1 MTHYKE
7 GDHVEYR
14 PVGGAEDTVSHSTG
28 VIEAIEGAGEQARYV
43 IKNDNTGKTTSY
55 QVRLWVSRQSGR

>member
-1 MTHYKE
+1 HQE

-28 VIEAIEGAGEQARYV
+28 SIEAIEGAGEQARYV

-55 QVRLWVSRQSGR
+55 Q

>member
-1 MTHYKE
+1 HQE